1 MQRVVILFVID
12 PSENGL
18 IVWFDDVSGLMVK
31 ARQEQLEEFTTAHC
45 SAVLICWIECPAPS
59 HPAPWSLYKIPN
71 VPIITLPTKTTGCGT
86 VTFRKTQSSGFS
98 SNWRV
103 FLPLYKML
111 QTSFRGY
118 LLYVKPNH
126 QGPLVLQY
134 SQLDDCLWLFM
145 IAHCTSNLWV
155 ISHGLHVGSHKGKV
169 EENNVSEKCWKI
181 GKGFNEA
188 LFKEASKSEKN
199 YRGYQSTR
207 LSKCLRIIIK
217 VKSTFYRFAEE

>member
-31 ARQEQLEEFTTAHC
+31 ARQEQLDEFTTAHC
-45 SAVLICWIECPAPS
+45 SAVLICWVEC
-59 HPAPWSLYKIPN
+59 PAPWSLYKIPN

-111 QTSFRGY
+111 QTSFWGY
-118 LLYVKPNH
+118 LQYVKPNH
-126 QGPLVLQY
+126 QGPLVLQ
-134 SQLDDCLWLFM
+134 LDEWLWLFM

-155 ISHGLHVGSHKGKV
+155 ISHGLHVGCHIGKV

>member
-1 MQRVVILFVID
+1 MTRHVQSVNSIYRAIGKRTINIIIITINNIILTI
-12 PSENGL
+12 N
-18 IVWFDDVSGLMVK
+18 I
-31 ARQEQLEEFTTAHC
+31 
-45 SAVLICWIECPAPS
+45 I
-59 HPAPWSLYKIPN
+59 
-71 VPIITLPTKTTGCGT
+71 IITLPTKTTGCGT
-86 VTFRKTQSSGFS
+86 VTFRKTQSS
-98 SNWRV
+98 V
-103 FLPLYKML
+103 FLSLYEML
-111 QTSFRGY
+111 QTSFWGY
-118 LLYVKPNH
+118 LRYVKPNH

-134 SQLDDCLWLFM
+134 SQLDEWLWLFM

-155 ISHGLHVGSHKGKV
+155 ISHGLHVGSHIGKV

-217 VKSTFYRFAEE
+217 VKWTFYRFAEE